1 MAAEPEQKTMA
12 ERFVKSEIL
21 FKIPFS
27 PKNEMINPINGNK
40 NKLQIAIGPQGP
52 KENLIIS
59 SKNSMRQA
67 ITQQDIENTLINIL
81 LFIYVYLPSHES
93 VYMQDKSK

>member
-40 NKLQIAIGPQGP
+40 NKLQIAIGP
-52 KENLIIS
+52 
-59 SKNSMRQA
+59 
-67 ITQQDIENTLINIL
+67 
-81 LFIYVYLPSHES
+81 
-93 VYMQDKSK
+93 